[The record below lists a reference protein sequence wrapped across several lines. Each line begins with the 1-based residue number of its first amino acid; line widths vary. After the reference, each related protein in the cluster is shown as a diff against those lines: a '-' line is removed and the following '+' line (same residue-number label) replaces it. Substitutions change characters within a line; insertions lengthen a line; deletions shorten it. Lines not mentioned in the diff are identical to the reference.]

1 MPSHRNRGQR
11 ALTPIVLMSL
21 ALMACGDDDG
31 GDGGDDDNLVIV
43 TGVVYNIDTSELAP
57 GAVVSLLGAEEAYHS
72 DPTGE
77 DGLFFLEVPR
87 GTSFRFVTNDFAGLD
102 IDTVGTGRRV
112 ANEWITMINVEPV
125 LSSIDDDLEVVVHAC
140 PTPES
145 SQNWKGGTANLG
157 SVAIWKN
164 FLDNS
169 EHASEYTDATDVWG
183 KIVVLAHLGTPAN
196 EDLGFP
202 LPHITN
208 VRVHIQESSFG
219 KVGYWNAERCFNAQY
234 PGLEGQAVQDPA
246 VGPDIF
252 VLGATANGPG
262 VSLSTAFGNTSYTDD
277 TVTLRLTDTDSAR
290 GIDFSGI
297 NPIVLPV
304 RDGATTMLMLGSVDN
319 RVSSLTDG
327 LCAAGLTQ
335 VGCD

>member
-1 MPSHRNRGQR
+1 MPSQRNRGQR
-11 ALTPIVLMSL
+11 TLTPLVLMSL
-21 ALMACGDDDG
+21 ALMACGDDDHG
-31 GDGGDDDNLVIV
+31 GDEDNLVIV
-43 TGVVYNIDTSELAP
+43 AGAVYNIDTGELAR

-87 GTSFRFVTNDFAGLD
+87 GTSFRFVTNDFAGFD

-125 LSSIDDDLEVVVHAC
+125 LSSIDEDLEVVVHAC

-164 FLDNS
+164 FLEHS
-169 EHASEYTDATDVWG
+169 EHASEYTNATDVWR
-183 KIVVLAHLGTPAN
+183 KVVVLAHAGTPAN

-202 LPHITN
+202 ISQITN
-208 VRVHIQESSFG
+208 VAVHIQESSFG
-219 KVGYWNAERCFNAQY
+219 KIGYWSFERCFNLQY

-252 VLGATANGPG
+252 VSGARANGPG
-262 VSLSTAFGNTSYTDD
+262 ISLSTAFGNTDYTDD

-290 GIDFSGI
+290 GIDFSGV

-319 RVSSLTDG
+319 RVSSLTEG
-327 LCAAGLTQ
+327 FCAAGQTQ